1 MELTPEMKAQLAEQK
16 KQCIFCKI
24 IYGEMESKKVF
35 EDNVVLS
42 VLDINPILKGH
53 AVLLPKEHYPIMPYL
68 PANEFK
74 HLFGITPQITKSIK
88 KAMVRTGIDIFIA
101 NGGAAG
107 QQAPH
112 FLIHFLPRE
121 QGDGFFNFW
130 FKKNVKTKDESV
142 SMLSNNLPIMMK
154 NHFGRN
160 PAQWHQEGSED
171 SGKVPGYLQSV
182 KDNAI
187 VLYEDEKTLAVINDP
202 NGEALAEGHIKIYSK
217 EEEKYF
223 EKMNEESAAHLFY
236 VASFAAT
243 AVFEGLKVHA
253 TNIIL
258 KSGESDD
265 NPNGKL
271 EVHIIPR
278 MGDDGLKL
286 NWEPKEPSYDLDGVA
301 KKIKDKTWS
310 VKYGGSKEEKKV
322 VANAPIEQE
331 VIKMSDKKTIK
342 SSDKNSASSVKPKDK
357 KEEIRKAIEEMRN

>member
-1 MELTPEMKAQLAEQK
+1 
-16 KQCIFCKI
+16 
-24 IYGEMESKKVF
+24 
-35 EDNVVLS
+35 DNVVLS

-53 AVLLPKEHYPIMPYL
+53 SVLLPKEHYPIMPYL
-68 PANEFK
+68 PADEFK
-74 HLFGITPQITKSIK
+74 HLFGITAQLTKSIK
-88 KAMVRTGIDIFIA
+88 KAMVRTGINIFIA

-121 QGDGFFNFW
+121 PGDGFFNFW
-130 FKKNVKTKDESV
+130 FKKKVKTKDESV

-154 NHFGRN
+154 NHFARN
-160 PAQWHQEGSED
+160 PAQWHKENNGNDKRED
-171 SGKVPGYLQSV
+171 EVPSYLQSI

-187 VLYEDEKTLAVINDP
+187 VLYEDEKVLAVANDP
-202 NGEALAEGHIKIYSK
+202 NSESIVEGHIKVYSK

-223 EKMNEESAAHLFY
+223 ENLSEESAAHLFY

-243 AVFEGLKVHA
+243 TVFEGMKVHA

-258 KSGESDD
+258 KSGECDD

-286 NWEPKEPSYDLDGVA
+286 NWEPKQPSYDLDEIA
-301 KKIKDKTWS
+301 KKIKDKTWN
-310 VKYGGSKEEKKV
+310 VKYGGSKENKKNSTV
-322 VANAPIEQE
+322 DMIAKPEI
-331 VIKMSDKKTIK
+331 IKISDKKLIAK
-342 SSDKNSASSVKPKDK
+342 SKNSSSEKEDNNSFTPKDK
-357 KEEIRKAIEEMRN
+357 KEEIRKAIERLRY